1 MIADEAS
8 DKTSNTEVLSVCIR
22 FVDETDSP
30 KIREAFLEFV
40 HLKRS
45 TGRKIAEEILK
56 VIEAAGLDKSMIRG
70 QSYDGASCMS
80 AQKEGVQAIIKEQVN
95 DRALYTHCH
104 SHILNL
110 SICAACKES
119 VISNFIGMINEAYLF
134 FHLSPKRQT
143 HFEKVLEIVEPD
155 FKVKKLKGLCKTRWV
170 ERHECL
176 ESFCRMLRGF
186 SMVLACWHEII
197 EPGTHLPDDTRS
209 TWSWDAETKAKAQ
222 GLLSFFE
229 KFSSSVLAIVLRN
242 ALNYV
247 RPLASKLQK
256 SDVDIYQAHQMISE
270 VIRSLEDLQT
280 NIGRYFSEWW
290 KDILELSASDPSLP
304 RIVARQTYRDNVPSS
319 CNPHFCDCAQ
329 LSCPKSYYM
338 RTVVLPFVNHL
349 LSEMKTRFE
358 NRICVAMFQLI
369 PEMLA
374 QNDEIDVDS
383 LRFWEM
389 DLPSPHML
397 KVELQRWI
405 RRWKDNIKLPSTLF
419 ETLQETDPDC
429 FPNIHKLPVLG
440 CTLPTT
446 SAEAERSFSLFR
458 HLKTHQRSTMSER
471 RLSALSLMARHFG
484 IDIDVKE
491 VVKHFIQKHP
501 RRLFQKSIVF
511 D

>member
-1 MIADEAS
+1 
-8 DKTSNTEVLSVCIR
+8 
-22 FVDETDSP
+22 
-30 KIREAFLEFV
+30 
-40 HLKRS
+40 
-45 TGRKIAEEILK
+45 
-56 VIEAAGLDKSMIRG
+56 
-70 QSYDGASCMS
+70 
-80 AQKEGVQAIIKEQVN
+80 
-95 DRALYTHCH
+95 
-104 SHILNL
+104 
-110 SICAACKES
+110 
-119 VISNFIGMINEAYLF
+119 
-134 FHLSPKRQT
+134 
-143 HFEKVLEIVEPD
+143 
-155 FKVKKLKGLCKTRWV
+155 
-170 ERHECL
+170 
-176 ESFCRMLRGF
+176 
-186 SMVLACWHEII
+186 
-197 EPGTHLPDDTRS
+197 
-209 TWSWDAETKAKAQ
+209 
-222 GLLSFFE
+222 
-229 KFSSSVLAIVLRN
+229 
-242 ALNYV
+242 
-247 RPLASKLQK
+247 
-256 SDVDIYQAHQMISE
+256 MISE

-429 FPNIHKLPVLG
+429 FPNIHKLLVLG